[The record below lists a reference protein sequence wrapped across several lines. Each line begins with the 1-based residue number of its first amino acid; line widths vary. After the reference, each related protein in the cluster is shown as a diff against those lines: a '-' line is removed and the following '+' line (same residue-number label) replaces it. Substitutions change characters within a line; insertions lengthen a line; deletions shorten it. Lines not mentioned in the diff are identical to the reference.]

1 MRHSWATAR
10 VGVTQ
15 IKWLD
20 RVEPVKALSHGGIPL
35 ESLWY
40 VGPYGAFSD
49 MISFSSPS
57 KTPVPAVIADVI
69 HKNILL

>member
-1 MRHSWATAR
+1 M
-10 VGVTQ
+10 TQ

-35 ESLWY
+35 EPLWY
-40 VGPYGAFSD
+40 VGPDVGPYGAFYD
-49 MISFSSPS
+49 MISFSSTS

-69 HKNILL
+69 HQNILL